1 MAEEKK
7 TRQTDGGQ
15 GKKREAG
22 ASMIAPHPLAE
33 QSFADLAKKNNIG
46 PFAAGL
52 KRAKGW
58 EDNTML
64 TEREFNKS
72 LGELKSKP
80 LGARHRRF

>member
-7 TRQTDGGQ
+7 E
-15 GKKREAG
+15 KKREGG

-33 QSFADLAKKNNIG
+33 QSFAGLAKKNKLG

-80 LGARHRRF
+80 LGGKR